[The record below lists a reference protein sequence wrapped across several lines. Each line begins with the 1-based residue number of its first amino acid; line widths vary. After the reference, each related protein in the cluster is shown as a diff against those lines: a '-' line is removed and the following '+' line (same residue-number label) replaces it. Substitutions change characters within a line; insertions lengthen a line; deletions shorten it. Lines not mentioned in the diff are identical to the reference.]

1 MKRKKILLVLAICF
15 LFTMNL
21 FSSCSKGG
29 DTTTTNPTNPGT
41 GGTGGTGGSN
51 DCASLTTGQPG
62 PLYSA
67 VKSLLSAN
75 CSSCHTGTNGTG
87 GKDLTTDCN
96 IVTSKD
102 RIKAR
107 AVDGSPSFMPQ
118 TGQLSATDKK
128 KITDWVNAGGR
139 FSD

>member
-1 MKRKKILLVLAICF
+1 MKRKKSLLVFAICF

-21 FSSCSKGG
+21 ISSCSKGG

-41 GGTGGTGGSN
+41 GGTGGTN
-51 DCASLTTGQPG
+51 ECATLTTGQAG
-62 PLYSA
+62 PLYTA

-75 CSSCHTGTNGTG
+75 CSSCHTGANSTG

-96 IVTSKD
+96 IILSKD

-107 AVDGSPSFMPQ
+107 AVDGTPSFMPQ
-118 TGQLSATDKK
+118 GSQLSAGDKK

>member
-1 MKRKKILLVLAICF
+1 MKRKKSLLVFAICF

-21 FSSCSKGG
+21 ISSCSKGG
-29 DTTTTNPTNPGT
+29 DSTTTNPTNPGT
-41 GGTGGTGGSN
+41 GGTGGTN
-51 DCASLTTGQPG
+51 ECATLTTGQAG
-62 PLYSA
+62 PLYTA

-75 CSSCHTGTNGTG
+75 CSSCHTGANSTG

-96 IVTSKD
+96 IILSKD

-107 AVDGSPSFMPQ
+107 AVDGTPSFMPQ
-118 TGQLSATDKK
+118 GSQLSAGDKK

>member
-1 MKRKKILLVLAICF
+1 MKRKKSLVVLAF
-15 LFTMNL
+15 FVLLTMN
-21 FSSCSKGG
+21 FISSCSKGG
-29 DTTTTNPTNPGT
+29 DTTTTTPTNPS
-41 GGTGGTGGSN
+41 TGGTGGSSN
-51 DCASLTTGQPG
+51 DCAAITAGQAG

-75 CSSCHTGTNGTG
+75 CSSCHTGSNGTG

-118 TGQLSATDKK
+118 GGQLSTADKK

>member
-87 GKDLTTDCN
+87 GKDLT
-96 IVTSKD
+96 
-102 RIKAR
+102 

>member
-1 MKRKKILLVLAICF
+1 MKSKKTLFFLSISVLLLITF
-15 LFTMNL
+15 I
-21 FSSCSKGG
+21 SSCSKGG

-41 GGTGGTGGSN
+41 GGTGGTN
-51 DCASLTTGQPG
+51 ECATLTTGQAG
-62 PLYSA
+62 PLYTA

-75 CSSCHTGTNGTG
+75 CSSCHTGANSTG

-96 IVTSKD
+96 IILSKD

-118 TGQLSATDKK
+118 GSQLSAGDKK

>member
-1 MKRKKILLVLAICF
+1 MKRKKSLIVFAFFVLL
-15 LFTMNL
+15 TMIII
-21 FSSCSKGG
+21 SSCSKGG
-29 DTTTTNPTNPGT
+29 DTTTTTNPNNPS
-41 GGTGGTGGSN
+41 TGGTGGSSN
-51 DCASLTTGQPG
+51 DCATLTAGQAG

-75 CSSCHTGTNGTG
+75 CSSCHTGSNSTG

-118 TGQLSATDKK
+118 GGQLSAADKK

>member
-1 MKRKKILLVLAICF
+1 MKRKKSLLVFAICV
-15 LFTMNL
+15 LFTMN
-21 FSSCSKGG
+21 FISSCSKGG
-29 DTTTTNPTNPGT
+29 DTTTTNPNNPGT
-41 GGTGGTGGSN
+41 GGTGGGSN
-51 DCASLTTGQPG
+51 DCAAITAGQAG

-118 TGQLSATDKK
+118 GGQLSAGDKK